1 MKLQKLIRENHLAL
15 LFQQGNFGLEKESQ
29 RVDRNGNI
37 VTTPTLPY
45 SVIALT
51 TLIFKPILPK
61 VS

>member
-37 VTTPTLPY
+37 VTTPHPAVFGNR
-45 SVIALT
+45 ST